1 MTLFEISSE
10 QNHNLFGVDLKEKML
25 SKLWKVYLIFV
36 VGVLLVKS
44 QNDGGVEEKGIK
56 DKTITI
62 TETDLTPLNSG
73 KK

>member
-1 MTLFEISSE
+1 
-10 QNHNLFGVDLKEKML
+10 ML
-25 SKLWKVYLIFV
+25 SKLWKIYLIFV

-44 QNDGGVEEKGIK
+44 QNDGGGEEKGIK
-56 DKTITI
+56 DTTITI

>member
-1 MTLFEISSE
+1 M
-10 QNHNLFGVDLKEKML
+10 LKEKML
-25 SKLWKVYLIFV
+25 SKLWKIYLIFV

-44 QNDGGVEEKGIK
+44 QNDGGGEEKGIK
-56 DKTITI
+56 DTTITI